1 MPTIN
6 IDKQDL
12 FEYLDYK
19 HDTEQFRELCF
30 EFGIELEEDSSE
42 EGELAEGERAML
54 KIDIPA
60 NRYDLLCIEG
70 LSRALGVFLGR
81 EKEPQYRVVSTDKPH
96 RITVSPECA
105 QVRPYIVGA
114 ILRGV
119 KLTQERYQSFID
131 LQSKLHHNLCRKRT
145 LVAIGTH
152 DLDTVQGP
160 FTYEARKPEDIK
172 FVPLKQ
178 TEKMD
183 GNRVIEFYEKD
194 LEISK
199 FLDIIRDSPVYP
211 VVYDSTN
218 TVLSLPPLINSNHS
232 KISVDTKN
240 IFIEATATDITRANM
255 VLNIL
260 VTMFSGY
267 CAEPFTVEP
276 VEVVYPDGQHFVY
289 PQLGQLTMETS
300 TKYLNSIVG
309 INQSSEE
316 IVTLLKKM
324 SLEATVEKSSHS
336 VTGLLKKMSLSS
348 KNSEYQHQHQQGDEV
363 ANEKIL
369 VKLPVTRPDILQEC
383 DIAEDL
389 AIAFGYNKI
398 PRAQN
403 NEATVGKALP
413 LNKLTDLVR
422 KEIAMAGWTEALTL
436 SLCSHDENFKFLRRT
451 DNGDEVVVLEKPKSI
466 ECQIGRS
473 TMLPGLLK
481 TIRENKKYP
490 IPFKL
495 FEVSDV
501 ILKNPARE
509 RRAQTERRACA
520 LFSSR
525 MAQFEII
532 QGLLDTVMQ
541 SLYVAHT
548 AAGSGVC
555 GYYLEEAENP
565 TYLSGRSA
573 NVVYLN
579 ESGQKIVLGLIGVI
593 HPEVLGHFELDYPVS
608 AFEINIEPFL

>member
-6 IDKQDL
+6 IDKQEL

-70 LSRALGVFLGR
+70 LSRALSVFLGR
-81 EKEPQYRVVSTDKPH
+81 EKEPNYRLASIDKPQ
-96 RITVSPECA
+96 RITVSKECS

-114 ILRGV
+114 ILRGI
-119 KLTQERYQSFID
+119 KLNAERYQSFID
-131 LQSKLHHNLCRKRT
+131 LQDKLHQNLCRRRT

-160 FTYEARKPEDIK
+160 FTYEARTPENIK
-172 FVPLKQ
+172 FVPLNQ
-178 TEKMD
+178 TEEMD

-194 LEISK
+194 RKISK
-199 FLDIIRDSPVYP
+199 YLGIIKDSPVFP
-211 VVYDSTN
+211 VVYDSTS

-232 KISVDTKN
+232 KISLDTKN
-240 IFIEATATDITRANM
+240 IFIEATATDMTKANM

-276 VEVVYPDGQHFVY
+276 VEVVYPDGQSFVY
-289 PQLGQLTMETS
+289 PNLEQRTVETS
-300 TKYLNSIVG
+300 TKYLNSVVG
-309 INQSSEE
+309 INQTSDE

-324 SLEATVEKSSHS
+324 SLEASVAKSHDGVS
-336 VTGLLKKMSLSS
+336 GLLKKMSLGSKSS
-348 KNSEYQHQHQQGDEV
+348 EQHGDQVE
-363 ANEKIL
+363 NEKIV
-369 VKLPVTRPDILQEC
+369 VKFPVTRPDILQEC

-436 SLCSHDENFKFLRRT
+436 SLCSHDENFKFLRRV
-451 DNGDEVVVLEKPKSI
+451 DNGNEAIVLEKPKTI

-481 TIRENKKYP
+481 TISENRKYP
-490 IPFKL
+490 IPFKV

-501 ILKNPARE
+501 MFKNPALE

-541 SLYVAHT
+541 ALYVAHT
-548 AAGSGVC
+548 SAGSGVS

-573 NVVYLN
+573 NVVFVN
-579 ESGQKIVLGLIGVI
+579 AEGRKIVLGSIGVI

>member
-1 MPTIN
+1 
-6 IDKQDL
+6 
-12 FEYLDYK
+12 
-19 HDTEQFRELCF
+19 
-30 EFGIELEEDSSE
+30 SSE
-42 EGELAEGERAML
+42 KGELAEGERAML

-70 LSRALGVFLGR
+70 LSRALSVFLGR
-81 EKEPQYRVVSTDKPH
+81 EKEPNYRLASIDKPQ
-96 RITVSPECA
+96 RITVSKECS

-114 ILRGV
+114 VLRGI
-119 KLTQERYQSFID
+119 KLNAERYQSFID
-131 LQSKLHHNLCRKRT
+131 LQDKLHQNLCRRRT

-160 FTYEARKPEDIK
+160 FTYEARTPENIK
-172 FVPLKQ
+172 FVPLNQ
-178 TEKMD
+178 TEEMD

-194 LEISK
+194 RKISK
-199 FLDIIRDSPVYP
+199 YLGIIKDSPVFP
-211 VVYDSTN
+211 VVYDSTS

-232 KISVDTKN
+232 KISLDTKN
-240 IFIEATATDITRANM
+240 IFIEATATDMTKANM

-276 VEVVYPDGQHFVY
+276 VEVVYPDGQSFVY
-289 PQLGQLTMETS
+289 PNLEQRTVETS
-300 TKYLNSIVG
+300 TKYLNSVVG
-309 INQSSEE
+309 INQTSDE

-324 SLEATVEKSSHS
+324 SLEASVAKSHDGVS
-336 VTGLLKKMSLSS
+336 GLLKKMSLGS
-348 KNSEYQHQHQQGDEV
+348 KGSEQHGDQVE
-363 ANEKIL
+363 NEKIV
-369 VKLPVTRPDILQEC
+369 VKFPVTRPDILQEC

-436 SLCSHDENFKFLRRT
+436 SLCSHDENFKFLRRV
-451 DNGDEVVVLEKPKSI
+451 DNGNEAVVLEKPKSI

-481 TIRENKKYP
+481 TISENRKYP
-490 IPFKL
+490 IPFKV

-501 ILKNPARE
+501 MFKNPALE

-541 SLYVAHT
+541 ALYVAHT
-548 AAGSGVC
+548 SAGSGVS

-573 NVVYLN
+573 NVVFVN
-579 ESGQKIVLGLIGVI
+579 AEGRKIVLGSIGVI

>member
-6 IDKQDL
+6 IDKQEL

-42 EGELAEGERAML
+42 KGELAEGERAML

-70 LSRALGVFLGR
+70 LSRALSVFLGR
-81 EKEPQYRVVSTDKPH
+81 EKEPNYRLASIDKPQ
-96 RITVSPECA
+96 RITVSKECS

-114 ILRGV
+114 ILRGI
-119 KLTQERYQSFID
+119 KLNAERYQSFID
-131 LQSKLHHNLCRKRT
+131 LQDKLHQNLCRRRT

-160 FTYEARKPEDIK
+160 FTYEARTPENIK
-172 FVPLKQ
+172 FVPLNQ
-178 TEKMD
+178 TEEMD
-183 GNRVIEFYEKD
+183 GNGVIEFYEKD
-194 LEISK
+194 RKISK
-199 FLDIIRDSPVYP
+199 YLGIIKDSPVFP
-211 VVYDSTN
+211 VVYDSTS

-232 KISVDTKN
+232 KISLDTKN
-240 IFIEATATDITRANM
+240 IFIEATATDMTKANM

-276 VEVVYPDGQHFVY
+276 VEVVYPDGQSFVY
-289 PQLGQLTMETS
+289 PNLEQRIVETS
-300 TKYLNSIVG
+300 TKYLNSVVG
-309 INQSSEE
+309 INQTSDE

-324 SLEATVEKSSHS
+324 SLEASVAKSHDGVS
-336 VTGLLKKMSLSS
+336 GLLKKMSLGS
-348 KNSEYQHQHQQGDEV
+348 KGSEQHGDQVE
-363 ANEKIL
+363 NEKIV
-369 VKLPVTRPDILQEC
+369 VKFPVTRPDILQEC

-413 LNKLTDLVR
+413 LNELTDLVR

-436 SLCSHDENFKFLRRT
+436 SLCSHDENFKFLRRV
-451 DNGDEVVVLEKPKSI
+451 DNGNEAIVLEKPKSI

-481 TIRENKKYP
+481 TISENRKYP
-490 IPFKL
+490 IPFKV

-501 ILKNPARE
+501 MFKNPALE

-541 SLYVAHT
+541 ALYVAHT
-548 AAGSGVC
+548 SAGSSVS

-573 NVVYLN
+573 NVVFVN
-579 ESGQKIVLGLIGVI
+579 AEGRKIVLGSIGVI

>member
-1 MPTIN
+1 
-6 IDKQDL
+6 
-12 FEYLDYK
+12 
-19 HDTEQFRELCF
+19 
-30 EFGIELEEDSSE
+30 SSE
-42 EGELAEGERAML
+42 KGELAEGERAML

-70 LSRALGVFLGR
+70 LSRALSVFLGR
-81 EKEPQYRVVSTDKPH
+81 EKEPNYRLASIDKPQ
-96 RITVSPECA
+96 RITVSKECS

-114 ILRGV
+114 ILRGI
-119 KLTQERYQSFID
+119 KLNAERYQSFID
-131 LQSKLHHNLCRKRT
+131 LQDKLHQNLCRRRT

-160 FTYEARKPEDIK
+160 FTYEARTPENIK
-172 FVPLKQ
+172 FVPLNQ
-178 TEKMD
+178 TEEMD
-183 GNRVIEFYEKD
+183 GNGVIEFYEKD
-194 LEISK
+194 RKISK
-199 FLDIIRDSPVYP
+199 YLGIIKDSPVFP
-211 VVYDSTN
+211 VVYDSTS

-232 KISVDTKN
+232 KISLDTKN
-240 IFIEATATDITRANM
+240 IFIEATATDMTKANM

-276 VEVVYPDGQHFVY
+276 VEVVYPDGQSFVY
-289 PQLGQLTMETS
+289 PNLEQRIVETS
-300 TKYLNSIVG
+300 TKYLNSVVG
-309 INQSSEE
+309 INQTSDE

-324 SLEATVEKSSHS
+324 SLEASVAKSHDGVS
-336 VTGLLKKMSLSS
+336 GLLKKMSLGS
-348 KNSEYQHQHQQGDEV
+348 KGSEQHGDQVE
-363 ANEKIL
+363 NEKIV
-369 VKLPVTRPDILQEC
+369 VKFPVTRPDILQEC

-413 LNKLTDLVR
+413 LNELTDLVR

-436 SLCSHDENFKFLRRT
+436 SLCSHDENFKFLRRV
-451 DNGDEVVVLEKPKSI
+451 DNGNEAIVLEKPKSI

-481 TIRENKKYP
+481 TISENRKYP
-490 IPFKL
+490 IPFKV

-501 ILKNPARE
+501 MFKNPALE

-541 SLYVAHT
+541 ALYVAHT
-548 AAGSGVC
+548 SAGSGVS

-573 NVVYLN
+573 NVVFVN
-579 ESGQKIVLGLIGVI
+579 AEGRKIVLGSIGVI